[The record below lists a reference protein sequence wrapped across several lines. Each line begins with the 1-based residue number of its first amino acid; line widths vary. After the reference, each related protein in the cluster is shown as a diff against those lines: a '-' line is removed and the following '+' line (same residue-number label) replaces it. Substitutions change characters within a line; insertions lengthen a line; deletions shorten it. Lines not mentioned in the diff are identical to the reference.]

1 MKNAETMRETT
12 TRGRRLGWPR
22 WPTLP
27 ILAVTLAC
35 SQYEPFD
42 SEEHLRG
49 EVEARLGAS
58 VAEEVEVPWQLNEE
72 VMAVIEER
80 LDPGGSER
88 ARTNRILDFV
98 FGWLDLE
105 YELTPTRN
113 AVETFEARAGNCL
126 SFVNLFVGVAR
137 EQRLAPFYVEVIDHQ
152 RWNYQN
158 GVVVSQGHIVAG
170 MRIDG
175 ELSTFD
181 FLPYRPKSY
190 RDFNPIDDV
199 VATAHYYNNLGAE
212 ALMAGDLEKAQE
224 WLNIAVELAPDF
236 DKAVNNMGVLLLRQ
250 GEAEKALELY
260 ERALELDPK
269 NVALLS
275 NSARA
280 LQHLGRLKEAS
291 EALASI
297 EETNQMS
304 PYFYVYRGELA
315 LAEGDTAR
323 ALDYMRKA
331 LSRDSEVPEVHVGLV
346 KVYLARGDLDRA
358 QHHVQR
364 ALKLDATHREA
375 RRYAVMLQSGN
386 VE

>member
-1 MKNAETMRETT
+1 MT
-12 TRGRRLGWPR
+12 TRTRSRGGLPGWLGLLAL
-22 WPTLP
+22 TLT
-27 ILAVTLAC
+27 LTLAC

-49 EVEARLGAS
+49 ELETRLGAN
-58 VAEEVEVPWQLNEE
+58 VAEDVEVPYELSDE
-72 VMAVIEER
+72 VLAVIEER
-80 LDPGGSER
+80 LDPGGSEK

-113 AVETFEARAGNCL
+113 AVETFEARQGNCL

-137 EQRLAPFYVEVIDHQ
+137 AQRLNPFYVEVIDHQ

-170 MRIDG
+170 MRVDG

-199 VATAHYYNNLGAE
+199 AATAHYYNNLGAE
-212 ALMAGDLEKAQE
+212 ALMAGELEAAE
-224 WLNIAVELAPDF
+224 EMLGIAVELAPDF

-250 GEAEKALELY
+250 GEAEQALALY
-260 ERALELDPK
+260 KRALELDPT

-280 LQHLGRLKEAS
+280 YQHLGRLAEAS

-315 LAEGDTAR
+315 LAEGDLDV

-346 KVYLARGDLDRA
+346 KVYLAQGDMDRA
-358 QHHVQR
+358 RHHVQR

-375 RRYAVMLQSGN
+375 RRYAVLLEQQGN
-386 VE
+386 TD